1 MAADKIVL
9 KTNVYM
15 RKTILL
21 LFVLLAAFRLAAQ
34 NLVASFDTLTLPG
47 ANSFYLNSSAQLT
60 DLGFNDAYVHFPY
73 YYDTSWGGFW
83 SHGFSYSNI
92 TDSVTSGPANQYAAK
107 PAGGYNSSPNY
118 VVVNGSSNML
128 SLLPAPMPLSGGQ
141 RVLQGCYVT
150 NSTYAYNSMR
160 DGDAIGKKFGGASG
174 TEPDWFKLTVR
185 GFANGVFTAH
195 TVEFYLADFRD
206 TALSNHYIV
215 QDWQWLDLSPLG
227 AVDSVKYE
235 LSSSDVGQWGMNTP
249 AYFCMDD
256 FTTVAPTDVT
266 DTQELIAAVY
276 PNPAKDAVFVRLKQS
291 GNTTL
296 RLMDLMGRV
305 LQEMQVSTSSQF
317 RFPLQ
322 DLAAG
327 TYLLQV
333 IHNGRTETTRLFKQ

>member
-1 MAADKIVL
+1 
-9 KTNVYM
+9 M
-15 RKTILL
+15 RKSLLL
-21 LFVLLAAFRLAAQ
+21 LFVLLSAFRLPAQ
-34 NLVASFDTLTLPG
+34 NLVASFDTLVLPG
-47 ANSFYLNSSAQLT
+47 ADTFYLNSSAQLT

-92 TDSVTSGPANQYAAK
+92 TDSVTSGPSNQYAAK
-107 PAGGYNSSPNY
+107 AAGGYNGSPNY

-128 SLLPAPMPLSGGQ
+128 SLLPAPMPLSGST

-185 GFANGVFTAH
+185 GFANGVFTANS
-195 TVEFYLADFRD
+195 VEFYLADFRD
-206 TALSNHYIV
+206 TALANHYIV
-215 QDWQWLDLSPLG
+215 HDWQWLDLSPLG
-227 AVDSVKYE
+227 AVDSVKFE

-256 FTTVAPTDVT
+256 FTTVAPTGVVE
-266 DTQELIAAVY
+266 TQEQIATLY
-276 PNPAKDAVFVRLKQS
+276 PNPAKDFLFVRLKQS
-291 GNTTL
+291 GNTQL
-296 RLMDLMGRV
+296 RLTDMMGRV
-305 LQEMQVSTSSQF
+305 LQEMQLTSPGQF
-317 RFPLQ
+317 RLPLQ
-322 DLAAG
+322 NIAAG

-333 IHNGRTETTRLFKQ
+333 INKGKTQTTHLLVQ